1 LHSENSLK
9 EFAINQEHVV
19 LGQIVFVGITPH
31 PPLLV
36 PEVGGSRI
44 AQVAKSQVAMREF
57 SRRLVDAKPQTVV
70 VISPHS
76 PLDPGVFNARSTAVL
91 TGDFGEFSASAVGL
105 TFPNDLEMVEAIK
118 QAAPVEGV
126 ELRELDRDYQLDHGA
141 LVPLYYLHEA
151 GWRGPIVSLGFTLQS
166 NEKHLAFGRAI
177 AAAAKAINRPIALV
191 ASGDLSHRLLINGPY
206 DYEPTA
212 HLFDEQIVDAIARGD
227 ASGVIDVDS
236 DLRNRAGECGYRS
249 IVIALGAIEQNPHD
263 HQVLSYEGPFGVGYM
278 VAVLADA
285 NRRDARRDG
294 PPGKMSPQDLARLA
308 IETFIREGT
317 VIKPPANL
325 HGILAT
331 RAGVFVTLRSSDGQ
345 LRGCIGTIEPARAKV
360 AEEIVENAIRAATRD
375 PRFPSVSPT
384 DLPDLRYGVDILSPP
399 EPVRGTED
407 LDPLIYGVIVATLDD
422 KRHGLLLPR
431 IEGIRS
437 VEEQWQAV
445 HLKAGITPGTAVHV
459 ERFTVTRFGE
469 H

>member
-1 LHSENSLK
+1 MLN
-9 EFAINQEHVV
+9 
-19 LGQIVFVGITPH
+19 QIVFVGITPH

-36 PEVGGSRI
+36 PEVGGRRI
-44 AQVAKSQVAMREF
+44 EQVAESQRALREF

-76 PLDPGVFNARSTAVL
+76 PLDPLVFTARSTAL
-91 TGDFGEFSASAVGL
+91 LAGDFREFSEYAVRL
-105 TFPNDLEMVEAIK
+105 TFPNDLDMLEAIK
-118 QAAPVEGV
+118 HAASNEGV

-177 AAAAKAINRPIALV
+177 AGAAKAINRPIALV
-191 ASGDLSHRLLINGPY
+191 ASGDLSHRLVINGPY

-227 ASGVIDVDS
+227 ASGVIDVDP

-249 IVIALGAIEQNPHD
+249 IVIALGAVDQTPRD

-285 NRRDARRDG
+285 NRRDAIL
-294 PPGKMSPQDLARLA
+294 PQELARLA
-308 IETFIREGT
+308 IETFIREGK
-317 VIKPPANL
+317 VIEPPAEL
-325 HGILAT
+325 DDTLVT
-331 RAGVFVTLRSSDGQ
+331 RAGAFVTLRSSDGR
-345 LRGCIGTIEPARAKV
+345 LRGCIGTVEPARPNV

-384 DLPDLRYGVDILSPP
+384 ELPHLRYSVDILSPP
-399 EPVRGTED
+399 EPARGLED
-407 LDPLIYGVIVATLDD
+407 LDPLVYGVIVETLDGV
-422 KRHGLLLPR
+422 RRGLLLPR
-431 IEGIRS
+431 IDGIES
-437 VEEQWQAV
+437 ADEQWRAV
-445 HLKAGITPGTAVHV
+445 HSKAGITPGTPVRV
-459 ERFTVTRFGE
+459 ERFSVTRFGE